1 MADEEVV
8 EVHDDVDS
16 TLVSPALARKRQLG
30 SMSELG
36 RYSIYGNIAHG
47 GMATVHL
54 GRLKGAVGFER
65 TVAIKRLHPQYAM
78 DPSFVDMFTDEARVA
93 SRIQHPNVVSTLD
106 VVQSDGELFLVLEY
120 IHGETLDRLI
130 THRGGSGGE
139 SRTRVPPAIASA
151 IMIGTLLGLH
161 AAHEATDGRG
171 EPLKLVHRDISPH
184 NIIVGVDGIPRVL
197 DFGIAKAVG
206 RSHCTQDGYIKGK
219 IAYMPPEQLYG
230 ERLDRRADV
239 YAAGVVLWELLTGQR
254 LFAGGDSPAILKS
267 VDPVS
272 DAPSARVE
280 RAEGA
285 CPDLGHLRAL
295 DRVVLMALEEDPSDR
310 FCNAREFARA
320 IERAVPPVATSIV
333 SEWMQSLA
341 RETLEKR
348 SLEILAV
355 ERSDGRSSLWDVDG
369 TNPELI
375 AQVKSGQALPIERDS
390 TRLGLGPT
398 ISAPRPPPRRYTG
411 PGATELLPQDVASA
425 PHASGR
431 GIELTPALASA
442 SQSGEW
448 AGSTEIREFG
458 RPSRRPAWWIAAA
471 AVMLFVGMGAGAAQ
485 RFALN
490 QASLATATPPPEA
503 VPAAA
508 APVAPDQP
516 EIVSSRNVRQPA
528 ASAPVNV
535 APVIVRGSRA
545 DGDETLDV
553 GDLPKES
560 AKPLAK
566 KRAARRWVKPS
577 AVKASKPAHCAQPFV
592 IDAQGHKV
600 YKRECF

>member
-1 MADEEVV
+1 
-8 EVHDDVDS
+8 
-16 TLVSPALARKRQLG
+16 
-30 SMSELG
+30 MSELG

-130 THRGGSGGE
+130 LQRSGSGSG
-139 SRTRVPPAIASA
+139 SIVQRRVPPAIAAA
-151 IMIGTLLGLH
+151 IMIGTLNGLH
-161 AAHEATDGRG
+161 AAHEATDSRG

-184 NIIVGVDGIPRVL
+184 NIIVGMDGVPRVL

-239 YAAGVVLWELLTGQR
+239 YAAGVVLWELLTGER
-254 LFAGGDSPAILKS
+254 LFAGEDCQPAIMKS

-272 DAPSARVE
+272 DAPSARVSGARGNSGE
-280 RAEGA
+280 R
-285 CPDLGHLRAL
+285 PSSDLGKLRAL
-295 DRVVLMALEEDPSDR
+295 DRVVLMALEENPSDR
-310 FCNAREFARA
+310 FSDALEFARA
-320 IERAVPPVATSIV
+320 IERAVPPAATSIV

-348 SLEILAV
+348 SLEILAI

-375 AQVKSGQALPIERDS
+375 AQVRSGQALPIDRDS

-398 ISAPRPPPRRYTG
+398 VSAPHAAPKRYAG
-411 PGATELLPQDVASA
+411 PGATELLPQEATSTSQTSVPRSSA
-425 PHASGR
+425 AVTSVP
-431 GIELTPALASA
+431 SA

-448 AGSTEIREFG
+448 AGSTEIRELA
-458 RPSRRPAWWIAAA
+458 RSSRRPAWWIAAA
-471 AVMLFVGMGAGAAQ
+471 AGMLLVGIGAGAAQ
-485 RFALN
+485 RFALDEPLAREAMPAGVAAT
-490 QASLATATPPPEA
+490 QA
-503 VPAAA
+503 
-508 APVAPDQP
+508 DG
-516 EIVSSRNVRQPA
+516 ISSGKSERPA
-528 ASAPVNV
+528 ASSPVNV
-535 APVIVRGSRA
+535 APVFVGGTDEES
-545 DGDETLDV
+545 ETLEIS
-553 GDLPKES
+553 DLPPES
-560 AKPLAK
+560 KDPK
-566 KRAARRWVKPS
+566 KGSKRAVKRWYRPKP
-577 AVKASKPAHCAQPFV
+577 AKAGKPAHCSQPFV
-592 IDAQGHKV
+592 IDSKGHKV

>member
-1 MADEEVV
+1 
-8 EVHDDVDS
+8 
-16 TLVSPALARKRQLG
+16 
-30 SMSELG
+30 MSELG

-130 THRGGSGGE
+130 LHRNGRNSVVQQ
-139 SRTRVPPAIASA
+139 RVPPAIASA
-151 IMIGTLLGLH
+151 IMIGTLQGLH
-161 AAHEATDGRG
+161 AAHEATDARG

-184 NIIVGVDGIPRVL
+184 NIIVGMDGVPRVL

-239 YAAGVVLWELLTGQR
+239 YAAGVVLWELLTGER
-254 LFAGGDSPAILKS
+254 LFAGDESPAILKT
-267 VDPVS
+267 VDPVA
-272 DAPSARVE
+272 DAPSARVS
-280 RAEGA
+280 RAERSA
-285 CPDLGHLRAL
+285 TDLDRLRAL
-295 DRVVLMALEEDPSDR
+295 DRAVLMALEEDPSDR
-310 FCNAREFARA
+310 FCDALEFARA
-320 IERAVPPVATSIV
+320 IERAAPPAATSVV

-348 SLEILAV
+348 SLEILAI

-375 AQVKSGQALPIERDS
+375 AQVKAGQALPIERDS
-390 TRLGLGPT
+390 TRMGLGPT
-398 ISAPRPPPRRYTG
+398 LSAPHVPPRRYTG
-411 PGATELLPQDVASA
+411 PGATELLPQDVASS
-425 PHASGR
+425 PVASVSP
-431 GIELTPALASA
+431 LTLPAAQIAVNPAASTIASA

-448 AGSTEIREFG
+448 AGSTEIRELG
-458 RPSRRPAWWIAAA
+458 RPKRRPAWWVAAA
-471 AVMLFVGMGAGAAQ
+471 AVMLLVGIGAGAAQ
-485 RFALN
+485 RFTTN
-490 QASLATATPPPEA
+490 EPLADMLSPQ
-503 VPAAA
+503 
-508 APVAPDQP
+508 APVAAGQP
-516 EIVSSRNVRQPA
+516 GVTAGKVEQPA
-528 ASAPVNV
+528 ASSPVNV
-535 APVIVRGSRA
+535 APVFVRGTAEDA
-545 DGDETLDV
+545 DATLDV
-553 GDLPKES
+553 SDLPSEKDTKS
-560 AKPLAK
+560 KGAK
-566 KRAARRWVKPS
+566 RARRWVKP
-577 AVKASKPAHCAQPFV
+577 KPAKAAKSAACAQPFV

>member
-1 MADEEVV
+1 
-8 EVHDDVDS
+8 
-16 TLVSPALARKRQLG
+16 
-30 SMSELG
+30 MSELG

-130 THRGGSGGE
+130 LRRRAPGSVVQQ
-139 SRTRVPPAIASA
+139 RVPPAIASA
-151 IMIGTLLGLH
+151 IMVGTLHGLH
-161 AAHEATDGRG
+161 AAHEATDARG

-184 NIIVGVDGIPRVL
+184 NIIVGMDGVPRVL

-230 ERLDRRADV
+230 EKLDRRADV
-239 YAAGVVLWELLTGQR
+239 YAAGVVLWELLTGER
-254 LFAGGDSPAILKS
+254 LFAGEDSPAILKS

-272 DAPSARVE
+272 DAPSARVA
-280 RAEGA
+280 RAERSST
-285 CPDLGHLRAL
+285 DLEKLRAL

-310 FCNAREFARA
+310 FCDALEFSRA
-320 IERAVPPVATSIV
+320 IERAVAPAVSSVV

-341 RETLEKR
+341 RETLEQR
-348 SLEILAV
+348 SLEILAI
-355 ERSDGRSSLWDVDG
+355 ERNDGRSSLWDVDG

-375 AQVKSGQALPIERDS
+375 GQVRSGQALPIERDS
-390 TRLGLGPT
+390 TRMGLGPT
-398 ISAPRPPPRRYTG
+398 LSAPHTPPRRYTG
-411 PGATELLPQDVASA
+411 PGATELLPQNAASA
-425 PHASGR
+425 PEASS
-431 GIELTPALASA
+431 TPALTATGVPSA

-448 AGSTEIREFG
+448 AGSTEIRELA
-458 RPSRRPAWWIAAA
+458 RQSRRPGWWIAAA
-471 AVMLFVGMGAGAAQ
+471 AVMLVVGMGAGAAQ
-485 RFALN
+485 RFAWN
-490 QASLATATPPPEA
+490 QSLDGDS
-503 VPAAA
+503 PAAA
-508 APVAPDQP
+508 APADAVDVAMGNS
-516 EIVSSRNVRQPA
+516 EQPA
-528 ASAPVNV
+528 ASSPVNV
-535 APVIVRGSRA
+535 APVIVRGSA
-545 DGDETLDV
+545 EDAEATLAV
-553 GDLPKES
+553 SDLPAEK
-560 AKPLAK
+560 AKQLG
-566 KRAARRWVKPS
+566 KRGVRRWVKP
-577 AVKASKPAHCAQPFV
+577 ATAGKTKAPAKPAHCAQPFV